1 MIYPAVNNQSSA
13 MRLPR
18 IVCILG
24 VTGAGKSSLA
34 LKLAEKYDIAVVNF
48 DSRQVYAELPI
59 ITDQPGPE
67 EQSLCPHYLYGFLS
81 ADAAMDAGKFITQAR
96 QALDRAAAAGRL
108 PVLVGGTGF
117 YLRALIHGLAP
128 IPEIPEDVRTQVRLQ
143 CSELGPGFLHA
154 RLSRIDPQSAQRIH
168 PNDWQRVCR
177 ALEVYMGTGKKLSA
191 WHEIDPEHP
200 GFSALKLGLAPHE
213 RSLLKDSLHS
223 RIQDMLDK
231 GAVQEVK
238 NVLEKYGEDA
248 PGLTGIGAPELVG
261 YIQGKT
267 TLEETKQLWLKNT
280 FAYAKRQ
287 LTWFKKEK
295 DVIWLNTSSAVE
307 ETEQAIDSFL
317 AP

>member
-1 MIYPAVNNQSSA
+1 MINPAVNNQSSA
-13 MRLPR
+13 APLPK

-48 DSRQVYAELPI
+48 DSRQVYSELPI
-59 ITDQPGPE
+59 ITDQPGPV

-81 ADAAMDAGKFITQAR
+81 ADTAMDAGKFIILAR
-96 QALDRAAAAGRL
+96 EALDQAAACGRL

-117 YLRALIHGLAP
+117 YLRALIQGLAP
-128 IPEIPEDVRTQVRLQ
+128 IPEISEEIRTQIRLQ
-143 CSELGPGFLHA
+143 CSELGPGFLHN

-168 PNDWQRVCR
+168 PNDWQRICR

-200 GFSALKLGLAPHE
+200 GFSALKLGLAPNE
-213 RSLLKDSLHS
+213 RSFLKDRLYS
-223 RIQDMLDK
+223 RIQAMLDK
-231 GAVQEVK
+231 GAIQEVK
-238 NVLEKYGEDA
+238 DVLEKYGEDA
-248 PGLTGIGAPELVG
+248 PGLTGIGAPELVS

-267 TLEETKQLWLKNT
+267 SLEETKQLWLKNT

-295 DVIWLNTSSAVE
+295 DVIWLSPSSAVE
-307 ETEQAIDSFL
+307 EIEQAIDTFL
-317 AP
+317 SP